1 MIANGTIPAKYTLGI
16 STEDIIDGDDGYVT
30 EFGLV
35 RGINTTGSLYGETWV
50 DGDILWVSP
59 TIEGGMTKFEPQSP
73 YLKIEIAIVVRAH
86 SNGSLFVRP
95 NRYPYMYDI
104 QQVNYSAGTETN
116 YDILQWSG
124 SSWNKTNT
132 PFFNGLTATTISA
145 TTYYNLPPLYQLT
158 GGTYS
163 AGTIDFT
170 NTTGGTSF
178 SVTGLS
184 KYFVTGST
192 PTGISL
198 NNGDRWFDTNSGIEV
213 VWITDVDGSQWIQP
227 IQGNSTPSITGS
239 GTTNKVAKWSN
250 SSGLTNS
257 IISDDGATVTVS
269 GNQKITSGLTY
280 QFNSLVSGD
289 SSGEFLYFDIA
300 STTSQSSLYYYN
312 SSGGWTITDSSSP
325 SSSTGLV
332 AIANNTSPSNDG
344 MLIRGY
350 HKLSYSPGFSTGD
363 KLYISNTTPG
373 QLTNTAPT
381 TTGYVVR
388 IVGYVVDSGMN
399 LIYFCPDNTWIE
411 IV

>member
-1 MIANGTIPAKYTLGI
+1 
-16 STEDIIDGDDGYVT
+16 
-30 EFGLV
+30 
-35 RGINTTGSLYGETWV
+35 V

-227 IQGNSTPSITGS
+227 IQGNSTPSITVS